1 MALMAVLARD
11 ALKALKEDYNECYN
25 DYEDSVFTGV
35 NQEACARRLAEHEY
49 LHLIRGRPFLF
60 ARYVHT
66 ADNNYIVYEDISDSS
81 DPTNWRN
88 RALPSS
94 YQSLPL
100 WLPPR
105 ASDNAPWTYNPLK
118 GLLFDPTTQVMH
130 NVFAN
135 GSTPPQGP
143 FTSVTFWMLRNP
155 CFTEERLATFLY
167 KN

>member
-1 MALMAVLARD
+1 MTLQARKALD
-11 ALKALKEDYNECYN
+11 TLKEDYIECYN
-25 DYEDSVFTGV
+25 DYEDSGFTGV

-60 ARYVHT
+60 AKYVYANHV
-66 ADNNYIVYEDISDSS
+66 VYEDISDSR
-81 DPTNWRN
+81 DPTNWRA

-94 YQSLPL
+94 YQSLPS
-100 WLPPR
+100 WLP
-105 ASDNAPWTYNPLK
+105 AKATYNPAK
-118 GLLFDPTTQVMH
+118 GLLFDPTTQTMH
-130 NVFAN
+130 DVH
-135 GSTPPQGP
+135 TPSPGDI

>member
-1 MALMAVLARD
+1 MMALLARD

-35 NQEACARRLAEHEY
+35 NQEACARRLAEHEF
-49 LHLIRGRPFLF
+49 LHLIRGRPFVF
-60 ARYVHT
+60 ARYVYADTGHT
-66 ADNNYIVYEDISDSS
+66 VYEDISDSS
-81 DPTNWRN
+81 DPTNWRE

-94 YQSLPL
+94 YQQLPS

-105 ASDNAPWTYNPLK
+105 ALDNAPWTYNPLK
-118 GLLFDPTTQVMH
+118 GLLFDPTTQTMH
-130 NVFAN
+130 DVFVN
-135 GSTPPQGP
+135 GSRPSPGK

-155 CFTEERLATFLY
+155 CFTEERMATFLY